1 MGKTIKISLATIILV
16 TVLFPHSEA
25 EIPISKVREV
35 WAENVVTILTAC
47 ESGGRNVSI
56 IDSNGLP
63 SRGILQFQDST
74 WADFSKKSGIV
85 GDPMVPED
93 AIEMARWGVSNGY
106 LKRWSCYVKVPETM
120 RKIPE
125 A

>member
-1 MGKTIKISLATIILV
+1 MGTIKKISLATIIL
-16 TVLFPHSEA
+16 TTTLFPSSEA
-25 EIPISKVREV
+25 EIPISQVREV
-35 WAENVVTILTAC
+35 WAENVVNILISC

-74 WADFSKKSGIV
+74 WSDFSKKSGII
-85 GDPMVPED
+85 GDPMIEND
-93 AIEMARWGVSNGY
+93 AIKMARWGVLNGY
-106 LKRWSCYVKVPETM
+106 LSRWSCQKKVPVSM
-120 RKIPE
+120 RKIPD